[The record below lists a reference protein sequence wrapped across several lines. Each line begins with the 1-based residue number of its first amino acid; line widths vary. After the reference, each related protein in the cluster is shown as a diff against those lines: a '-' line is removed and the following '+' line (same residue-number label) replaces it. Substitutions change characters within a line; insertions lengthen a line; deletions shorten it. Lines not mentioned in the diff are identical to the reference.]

1 MTRDGRRRGVTPG
14 STGQPP
20 RTLDRFVVEPARPG
34 SPRVSFALLAG
45 VALAA
50 AVLALAV
57 AGVLSPPPVPSSP
70 PAAPGS
76 AFPDGSAAAASAT
89 LPVTEVRSGDEAV
102 AELARLAGW
111 TACPIW
117 REFGTDAPVTRRD
130 VEAAVGATGI
140 EAGLVDVTD
149 ADGHIQ
155 RVWLGGDAAAA
166 VRGLGGTVIVRD
178 ADTVWT
184 VIMEAEREVAVRLQ
198 AGVRRDGGT
207 FWQIRGRA
215 EPAPY
220 CVGPVLVDGPVTVV
234 HVTERAR
241 VRLFEEAG
249 WASCKAWQRTG
260 AMKPPP
266 LERIDRA
273 AALLG
278 LGASGSGWAFVS
290 ADDGYGTPAVRTWL
304 GADDEEAARAHGSS
318 LTVVEDGDTRTA
330 WLRVE
335 LGGREI
341 AVQFRILETPEGR
354 TAWLATPNA
363 AGVMSGCETV
373 P

>member
-1 MTRDGRRRGVTPG
+1 MRRDDRRPDPELDVPG
-14 STGQPP
+14 
-20 RTLDRFVVEPARPG
+20 EPARVPG
-34 SPRVSFALLAG
+34 GFAVQPARTATPGGSVALLAG

-50 AVLALAV
+50 VVLALAV
-57 AGVLSPPPVPSSP
+57 AGVLSPAPVPSPP

-76 AFPDGSAAAASAT
+76 TSPDRSTAAASAT
-89 LPVTEVRSGDEAV
+89 LPVRDVRSGDEAV

-111 TACPIW
+111 TKCPIW

-130 VEAAVGATGI
+130 VEAAAAATGI
-140 EAGLVDVTD
+140 EAGPVDVTD
-149 ADGHIQ
+149 VDGHVQ

-184 VIMEAEREVAVRLQ
+184 VIVEAERAVAVRLQ

-220 CVGPVLVDGPVTVV
+220 CVVPVPVDGPATVV
-234 HVTERAR
+234 HVADRAR
-241 VRLFEEAG
+241 ARLFEEAG

-260 AMKPPP
+260 ATLPPP
-266 LERIDRA
+266 LDRIDRA
-273 AALLG
+273 ATLAG
-278 LGASGSGWAFVS
+278 LDAPESGWAFVS

-304 GADDEEAARAHGSS
+304 GTDDEEAALAHGSS
-318 LTVVEDGDTRTA
+318 LMVVEDGPIGTA
-330 WLRVE
+330 WLRVK

-341 AVQFRILETPEGR
+341 AVQFWIIETPEGR

-363 AGVMSGCETV
+363 AGVMRGCETV